1 LFAADLPHRR
11 KSYEKKRV
19 PKFHCS
25 IMSGFWYN
33 KGVPRVTI
41 LRSVI
46 FDIGWEATI
55 LAIGLKLW

>member
-1 LFAADLPHRR
+1 M
-11 KSYEKKRV
+11 
-19 PKFHCS
+19 
-25 IMSGFWYN
+25 IGFWYN